1 MIYLQRNIYFYF
13 KYIVVN
19 LRVREVA
26 MTLIDESSVY
36 HASLTNTSRSSQLQ
50 KNLHNT
56 YNSNVKCAP
65 YFMARLP
72 QSLVDMLPISKN
84 RDTTK
89 Q

>member
-1 MIYLQRNIYFYF
+1 MIYLRRNIYFYF

-50 KNLHNT
+50 KIFITHIIQMLSVPHI
-56 YNSNVKCAP
+56 
-65 YFMARLP
+65 LW
-72 QSLVDMLPISKN
+72 LVCRSH
-84 RDTTK
+84 
-89 Q
+89 